1 MAKSKA
7 KASPAKIVN
16 PISEF
21 LAQAVKHFESGSYA
35 EAITVGV
42 QQGEAV
48 VNRASFSAGVFKA
61 DGMMCLIVEN
71 VDVLTDYTVMGE
83 KKVVAMPK
91 NEWFG
96 TDPLVERKAIAAKA
110 QIAAKFKADSA
121 LAQGHIAAWAAAH
134 VADPRAIKV
143 LQDLAK
149 VATRC
154 GERGQRFDG
163 AVKMFGATGK
173 AADGQTWLRVDKI
186 LTDIKTANSQ
196 AKDDIA
202 K

>member
-1 MAKSKA
+1 MGKSPKGVPS
-7 KASPAKIVN
+7 KTVN

-21 LAQAVKHFESGSYA
+21 LVKATKHFESGSYA

-42 QQGEAV
+42 QQGETI
-48 VNRASFSAGVFKA
+48 VNRASFSAGVFKSN
-61 DGMMCLIVEN
+61 GMMCLIVEN
-71 VDVLTDYTVMGE
+71 ADVLTDYTVMGE

-110 QIAAKFKADSA
+110 KVAAAFKTDNA

-134 VADPRAIKV
+134 IADPRAIEV
-143 LQDLAK
+143 LGDLAK

-173 AADGQTWLRVDKI
+173 KADGQTWLRVDKI
-186 LTDIKTANSQ
+186 LKDIVK
-196 AKDDIA
+196 
-202 K
+202 